1 VQIKSLIFFRQAQ
14 NESLTSWNKRG
25 FKSKNVLALKLFHLL
40 RKMYN
45 NLLGRELMRLHIA
58 YLTFSSL
65 LFASLHGKS
74 KSNNFWELSSS
85 QKITKSQGLE
95 S

>member
-1 VQIKSLIFFRQAQ
+1 
-14 NESLTSWNKRG
+14 
-25 FKSKNVLALKLFHLL
+25 
-40 RKMYN
+40 MYN